1 MKKPSVGIMRNISLS
16 NISATGAS
24 EIGSSIHG
32 IPGHMIENVSL
43 SNINISYSGGGTF
56 EDADKILPEKEEDY
70 PESYMFGKL
79 PAYGFY
85 IRHVKNIYL
94 DNIIFTYKNDEKR
107 PALVCN
113 DVEGI
118 NISGLSAEADLNAK
132 SLILFDNV
140 KVAVISSSRSLTN
153 TERFISLAGER
164 NSNIKL
170 IGNDFTNV
178 KKMYDAESGVI
189 KTGGNLK

>member
-1 MKKPSVGIMRNISLS
+1 MLIKFYRKKKKTTPKAIC
-16 NISATGAS
+16 S
-24 EIGSSIHG
+24 E
-32 IPGHMIENVSL
+32 
-43 SNINISYSGGGTF
+43 
-56 EDADKILPEKEEDY
+56 
-70 PESYMFGKL
+70 KL